1 MSETTRYSEQHP
13 MADELRDEVVGL
25 PPADVF
31 DPVIEAYK
39 KDVDRTLLR
48 ENLKLTMQERSE
60 KFLSFAKCIYE
71 IRGKA
76 NPQLKVWR

>member
-1 MSETTRYSEQHP
+1 MKDKSSHAENRVSAE
-13 MADELRDEVVGL
+13 ELREGAEGL
-25 PPADVF
+25 APADVF

-48 ENLKLTMQERSE
+48 ENLKLTTQQRSE
-60 KFLSFAKCIYE
+60 KFVAFMKSVYA

-76 NPQLKVWR
+76 NPGLKVWR

>member
-1 MSETTRYSEQHP
+1 MSEPATYPASPGQAFEL
-13 MADELRDEVVGL
+13 DEDMSGFAS
-25 PPADVF
+25 PDVC
-31 DPVIEAYK
+31 DPVIEAFK

-48 ENLKLTMQERSE
+48 ENLKLTMQQRSE

-76 NPQLKVWR
+76 NPNLKVWR

>member
-1 MSETTRYSEQHP
+1 MELHDRPGLSDVEDP
-13 MADELRDEVVGL
+13 MGL

-48 ENLKLTMQERSE
+48 ENLKLTTEARSR
-60 KFLSFAKCIYE
+60 KFEGGMVLVYE
-71 IRGKA
+71 LRRAGARLRAQPSKTE
-76 NPQLKVWR
+76 